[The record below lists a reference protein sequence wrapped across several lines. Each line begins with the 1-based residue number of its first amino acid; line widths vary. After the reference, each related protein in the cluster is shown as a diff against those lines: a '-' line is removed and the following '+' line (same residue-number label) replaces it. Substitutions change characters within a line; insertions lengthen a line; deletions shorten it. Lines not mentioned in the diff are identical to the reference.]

1 MPTIGIVAGE
11 ASGDLLGSHL
21 IAALKAKRSDIE
33 FVGIAGPKMMAQGAK
48 SLYPMERLA
57 VRGYFEVL
65 RHYWGLVRMR
75 KELARRF
82 IDNPPDLFIGIDAP
96 DFNLGL
102 EMMLRRRGV
111 KTLHYVSPSIW
122 AWRHGRIK
130 KIKQAAGHMLC
141 LFPFEKPIYDTA
153 NIPATYVGHPL
164 GDMIPLKQDQDA
176 ARMALKITDPGLVI
190 ALLPGSRQS
199 ELDFMADLFVKTAQK
214 IAADFPDAQFL
225 VPLVTRETRSK
236 FESAIY
242 RNQAQD
248 LAFKLLFG
256 HAHMAMAAADG
267 IIVAS
272 GTATL
277 EAALLKRPMVIAY
290 KISKWSW
297 PIMKRMGYL
306 PWVGLPNILA
316 GKSVVP
322 ELLQDKATP
331 QALAEALL
339 PMISDKQRVAEIQ
352 REFEEIH
359 HQLKQDAG
367 EKAAEAVLEMIG

>member
-21 IAALKAKRSDIE
+21 IAAVKAKRPDIE
-33 FVGIAGPKMMAQGAK
+33 FVGIAGPKMMAHGAK

-75 KELARRF
+75 KQLARRF

-102 EMMLRRRGV
+102 EMMLRRHGI

-130 KIKQAAGHMLC
+130 KIKRAAGHMLC
-141 LFPFEKPIYDTA
+141 LFPFEKSIYDTA

-164 GDMIPLKQDQDA
+164 GDMIPLQPDQDA
-176 ARMALKITDPGLVI
+176 ARAALKLNEPGLVV

-199 ELDFMADLFVKTAQK
+199 ELDFMADVFVKTAQK
-214 IAADFPDAQFL
+214 IAEDFPDAQFL
-225 VPLVTRETRSK
+225 VPLVTRETRAK
-236 FESAIY
+236 FEAAIY
-242 RNQAQD
+242 RNQAQE

-256 HAHMAMAAADG
+256 HAHMAMTAADG
-267 IIVAS
+267 VVVAS

-306 PWVGLPNILA
+306 PWIGLPNILA

-322 ELLQDKATP
+322 ELLQEKATP

-339 PMISDKQRVAEIQ
+339 SMVSDKNRVAEIQ
-352 REFEEIH
+352 HEFKVIH
-359 HQLKQDAG
+359 HQLRQNAG
-367 EKAAEAVLEMIG
+367 EKAADAVLRMIA